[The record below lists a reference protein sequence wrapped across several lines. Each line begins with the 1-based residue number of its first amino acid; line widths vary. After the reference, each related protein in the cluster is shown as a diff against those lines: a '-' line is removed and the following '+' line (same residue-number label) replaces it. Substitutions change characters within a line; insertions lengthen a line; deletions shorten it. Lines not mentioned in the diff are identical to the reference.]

1 MKDILVIGFHTHE
14 YFIANK
20 RVRKHINKNLKRNSM
35 INFYH
40 IAICYNDHHYL
51 YYNNSMIK
59 HIKSDDYNKSYIQ
72 LVKLLS
78 EKQTEFKLITFWGH
92 GWGPLFGTPK
102 FPKQLLL
109 SAYDFAFPLLDNKI
123 NSHILWLEGCNLGNV
138 ITIFDCYKISKYI
151 IGPSNAYGGSTV
163 LSYIQYANFDT
174 DRDMIKSFKTIYNKL
189 DPKHEYC
196 SVIYKTKHIPKLI
209 SYFSKVDLASL
220 KWEDRYNKKNISKED
235 YNVYN
240 VYRLSDDPKFHKILD
255 RIVAYNE
262 NKCFLNIDKFIYAK
276 IYNESLRNTYYKIL
290 NKASKEFYTSQPQ
303 LVDEC

>member
-14 YFIANK
+14 KFMANK
-20 RVRKHINKNLKRNSM
+20 RVRKHINRNLKRNSM

-51 YYNNSMIK
+51 YYNNSLIK
-59 HIKSDDYNKSYIQ
+59 HIKSDDIGKSYIQ

-78 EKQTEFKLITFWGH
+78 TIKTEFNMITFWGH

-102 FPKQLLL
+102 FPKQLIL
-109 SAYDFAFPLLDNKI
+109 SGYDFAVPLLENKI
-123 NSHILWLEGCNLGNV
+123 SSHILWLEGCNLGNI

-151 IGPSNAYGGSTV
+151 IGPSNGYGGDTL

-174 DRDMIKSFKTIYNKL
+174 DKDMIKSFKVIYKKL
-189 DPKHEYC
+189 DPKDEYC

>member
-20 RVRKHINKNLKRNSM
+20 RVRKHINKNLKRDNT

-51 YYNNSMIK
+51 YYNNTIIK
-59 HIKSDDYNKSYIQ
+59 HIKSDDINKAYNQ

-78 EKQTEFKLITFWGH
+78 ERQTYFRLITYWGH

-109 SAYDFAFPLLDNKI
+109 SAYDFATPLIETKI
-123 NSHILWLEGCNLGNV
+123 NSHILWLEGCNLGNI

-151 IGPSNAYGGSTV
+151 IGPSNAYGGGSL
-163 LSYIQYANFDT
+163 LSYIHYANFDT
-174 DRDMIKSFKTIYNKL
+174 DKELIRSFKKIYKKL
-189 DPKHEYC
+189 DPKHNYC
-196 SVIYKTKHIPKLI
+196 SVIYKTKHIPQLI
-209 SYFSKVDLASL
+209 RYFSTIDLASL
-220 KWEDRYNKKNISKED
+220 KWEDRYNKKNIMKED

-255 RIVAYNE
+255 KIVAYNE
-262 NKCFLNIDKFIYAK
+262 NVCSLNIDKFIYAK
-276 IYNESLRNTYYKIL
+276 IYNESLRNTYYKTL
-290 NKASKEFYTSQPQ
+290 NKASKEFYISEPQ

>member
-14 YFIANK
+14 YFISNK
-20 RVRKHINKNLKRNSM
+20 RVRKHINKNIKRDNT

-51 YYNNSMIK
+51 YYNNTIIK
-59 HIKSDDYNKSYIQ
+59 HIKSDDINKAYNQ

-78 EKQTEFKLITFWGH
+78 ERQTYFRLITYWGH

-109 SAYDFAFPLLDNKI
+109 SAYDFATPLIETKI
-123 NSHILWLEGCNLGNV
+123 NSHILWLEGCNLGNI

-151 IGPSNAYGGSTV
+151 IGPSNAYGGGSL
-163 LSYIQYANFDT
+163 LSYIHYANFDT
-174 DRDMIKSFKTIYNKL
+174 DKELIRSFKKIYKKL
-189 DPKHEYC
+189 DPKHNYC
-196 SVIYKTKHIPKLI
+196 SVIYKTKHIPQLI
-209 SYFSKVDLASL
+209 RYFSTIDLASL
-220 KWEDRYNKKNISKED
+220 KWEDRYNKKNIMKED

-255 RIVAYNE
+255 KIVAYNE
-262 NKCFLNIDKFIYAK
+262 NVCSLNIDKFIYAK
-276 IYNESLRNTYYKIL
+276 IYNESLRNTYYKTL
-290 NKASKEFYTSQPQ
+290 NKASKEFYISDPQ
-303 LVDEC
+303 IVDEC